1 MIRAITKIEEVA
13 DEQYL
18 VDYIEFRYLNDVG
31 EFLTDVVGKDVLIS
45 KEMLERDFSPMC
57 INKQFDTFE
66 TVDICITDIDETDE
80 EFNIKYTINDRTEH
94 TFTCYSDR
102 GIEHA
107 LVAMACLFNLSVDA
121 LVLPTYTYK

>member
-31 EFLTDVVGKDVLIS
+31 EFLTDVGGKDVLIS
-45 KEMLERDFSPMC
+45 KEMLERDFTPIC
-57 INKQFDTFE
+57 DNKQSDTFE
-66 TVDICITDIDETDE
+66 TVNVCITDIDEISE
-80 EFNIKYTINDRTEH
+80 QFNIKYTINDRTEH
-94 TFTCYSDR
+94 TFTCSSNY
-102 GIEHA
+102 GLEKA
-107 LVAMACLFNLSVDA
+107 LVTMAQLFNLAVDA